1 MNQTLILFL
10 IAYATGTIATMVI
23 IAIAECKAASKLISI
38 LAVTAIYMIGYTI
51 FKTILEG
58 GQ

>member
-10 IAYATGTIATMVI
+10 IAYATGTIATMII
-23 IAIAECKAASKLISI
+23 IAVAKCKAASKLISI

-58 GQ
+58 R